1 MILTLTANP
10 TLDRTLEFTTFAVGD
25 VLRPIGTMVTAGGKG
40 INTARTI
47 HTLGGETL
55 CTGFLGGSSGQTVA
69 DMVRADGIDSDWT
82 WVDGSTRLCTILVD
96 ASIEQTTVINESGP
110 DISNSDW
117 QRLRNSVIK
126 HTDSQTT
133 VCVCG
138 SLPPGASLGNFRSLI
153 DEIKAFAPRVW
164 IDTSGAA
171 LDATLAMADICIKVN
186 TDEAGAVLNRHIKGP
201 MAAADAADELRKTN
215 KPLVVLTMG
224 ADGAVIA
231 TDAGRWYAKPPVVT
245 VKSPLGSG
253 DAFLGGLALGLS
265 QGKSAD
271 EALRMGSAAGAAN
284 AMNYGGG
291 RFDLPTYE
299 QLLSQIHVKA
309 L

>member
-10 TLDRTLEFTTFAVGD
+10 TLDRTLEFASFTAGD
-25 VLRPIGTMVTAGGKG
+25 VLRPTSTLVTAGGKG
-40 INTARTI
+40 INTARTV

-69 DMVRADGIDSDWT
+69 AMVTADGITSDWT
-82 WVDGSTRLCTILVD
+82 LVEGSTRLCTILVD

-110 DISNSDW
+110 GINADDW
-117 QRLRNSVIK
+117 QRLHDTVMK
-126 HTDSQTT
+126 HTSAQTT

-138 SLPPGASLGNFRSLI
+138 SLPPGASLDNFRSLV
-153 DEIKAFAPRVW
+153 DEMKAVAPRLW

-171 LDATLAMADICIKVN
+171 LDAAFDMQDVCIKVN
-186 TDEAGAVLNRHIKGP
+186 TDEAGAVLNQAIEGP
-201 MAAADAADELRKTN
+201 LAAANAADMLRTTG

-224 ADGAVIA
+224 AEGAVIA
-231 TDAGRWYAKPPVVT
+231 TESGRWYAKPPT
-245 VKSPLGSG
+245 ISVKSPLGSG

-265 QGKSAD
+265 QGQSAAD
-271 EALRMGSAAGAAN
+271 ALRMGSAAGAAN
-284 AMNYGGG
+284 AMYYGGG
-291 RFDLPTYE
+291 RFDLAVYE
-299 QLLSQIHVKA
+299 QLLAQIHVEE